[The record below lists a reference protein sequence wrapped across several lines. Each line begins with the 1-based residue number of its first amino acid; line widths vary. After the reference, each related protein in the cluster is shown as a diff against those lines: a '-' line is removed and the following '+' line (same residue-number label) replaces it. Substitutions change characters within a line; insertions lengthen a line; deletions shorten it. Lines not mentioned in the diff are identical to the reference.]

1 MHEWMVDCG
10 YTPHLIVD
18 ALPEGVGVSA
28 AGGVRT
34 LEGVQAMI
42 GAGAARVGTS
52 SAVLVMLE
60 LAALN
65 GNA

>member
-1 MHEWMVDCG
+1 M
-10 YTPHLIVD
+10 
-18 ALPEGVGVSA
+18 
-28 AGGVRT
+28 RT
-34 LEGVQAMI
+34 LEAVQAMI

-52 SAVLVMLE
+52 SAVVVMVE